1 MELKGNGVSPGIAVG
16 QALLVERE
24 VVPVFRLLLPP
35 DRIETEVQRL
45 VRAVEASREQLQAI
59 KDRLSQEVGMPHA
72 YIFDAHLLML
82 EDPLLLDRAVAV
94 IREDHVNAEWAL
106 RTVSEQLHALFEE
119 FTDAYLR
126 ERSTDLDDVLG
137 RIQLNLRGANEA
149 PSLSRL
155 PGAFVIVAR
164 DLTPSEAAE
173 LDWERVLA
181 VATDA
186 GSSTYHTA
194 ILARSFGVPCV
205 VGLDDATQRVPPG
218 ALVVVDG
225 SRGRVVVE
233 PSGPTLEGFRATQQ
247 REALEERQLQDTR
260 ALKALT
266 RDGVTVALRANVEF
280 PDETAS
286 ARLYGAQGIGLF
298 RSEYLLG
305 RSREWPSEDRQLEVY
320 KRLLEQMHP
329 EPVTVR
335 TWDVGL
341 EDIGPAGPSTP
352 NPAMGERATRLMD
365 RAPDVFKTQ
374 LRALLRAAAFG
385 PLRIMFPFIAGAEDL
400 GRALAL
406 LQESRAELEAAGQ
419 AMGTGVSVGVT
430 VEVPSAA
437 LCADLLAGA
446 VDFLSIG
453 TNDLIQYLL
462 AVDRSDPRVSRHY
475 QPLHPAVLRT
485 LRGVVEAGARRG
497 IEVSVCG
504 EMAADP
510 LQALVL
516 LGLGVRDLSMNPAAI
531 PRVKM
536 AIRSV
541 DLEMLTGLVHACLDL
556 ATAEQIETKL
566 RTALGEMLAPCES
579 APSGLIPA
587 KE

>member
-260 ALKALT
+260 ALKAVT

-335 TWDVGL
+335 TWDVGI